1 MLKDDSKKIKIFS
14 LERLRRTML
23 LKKKEKTSNIKVNA
37 IFNAIYQVLILIVP
51 LITTPYISTIFAS
64 DVIGSYSY
72 GFSLVQYFVLAAN
85 FGFTIYGTTIIAKY
99 RNDKVEE
106 NKKFWGLMY
115 CKTILDVVVIG
126 IFFGILYSGILYNG
140 AFPLNDNNIYLIFSL
155 NIFASLFDT
164 TFLFQGKEKFVNL
177 CIRNLI
183 VKVVSTILIFI
194 FVKVEADYRIYVL
207 ILSCSYFFSG
217 FITLINTP
225 FMVSKPVKVSFKE
238 LGEHFKQSFIFFL
251 PSLATTIYT
260 IASKS
265 ILGAIQ
271 GDSFQ
276 SGYYEQANKIID
288 IIVSL
293 VNSINTILMARM
305 AYLYATHQ
313 EEEIKRKTDKTMQLY
328 SVIAPPCFFGLIVI
342 NDYLTLGF
350 LGPNYEGSVIL
361 IYILAIKILIVPI
374 SNIIGSIYYIPC
386 NLYWKRTIYL
396 CSGAIFNILI
406 NTLLVYFFSS
416 IGASIGIVLTE
427 ILVSFL
433 YVWGSRKDIDYSAFF
448 KDIWRTLIA
457 SLVMFGVT
465 FGLKFIMHDGI
476 GYLLPLM
483 NIDSERI
490 IYFVTAV
497 ILVVIGVVVYGVLLL
512 ILKEPLT
519 TGIVLGLKNKFIS
532 IIKKNKSSEAE
543 KGSIDEENKGS

>member
-1 MLKDDSKKIKIFS
+1 
-14 LERLRRTML
+14 ML
-23 LKKKEKTSNIKVNA
+23 LKKKEKVTNIKLNA

-64 DVIGSYSY
+64 DVMGSYSY
-72 GFSLVQYFVLAAN
+72 GYSLVQYFVLAAN
-85 FGFTIYGTTIIAKY
+85 FGFTIYGTTLIAKY
-99 RNDKVEE
+99 RNNKLEE

-115 CKTILDVVVIG
+115 CKTFLDIIILG
-126 IFFGILYSGILYNG
+126 LYFAILFSGVLYNG
-140 AFPLNDNNIYLIFSL
+140 AFPLNDEKIYLLFSL
-155 NIFASLFDT
+155 NIFASLLDT
-164 TFLFQGKEKFVNL
+164 TFLFQGKEKFINL

-183 VKVVSTILIFI
+183 VKIVSTALIFI
-194 FVKVEADYRIYVL
+194 FVKVETDYRIYVL
-207 ILSCSYFFSG
+207 IISCSYFFSG
-217 FITLINTP
+217 FITLISTP
-225 FMVSKPVKVSFKE
+225 FMVSKPVKVSFAE
-238 LGEHFKQSFIFFL
+238 LKEHFKQSLIYFL

-260 IASKS
+260 VASKS

-288 IIVSL
+288 TIVTVVS
-293 VNSINTILMARM
+293 SINTIMMARM

-313 EEEIKRKTDKTMQLY
+313 EEEIKRKTDKTIQLY
-328 SVIAPPCFFGLIVI
+328 CVIALPSFFGLIAI

-350 LGPNYEGSVIL
+350 LGSNYEGSIIL
-361 IYILAIKILIVPI
+361 IYILAVKVLFIPI
-374 SNIIGSIYYIPC
+374 STITDSIYYIPK
-386 NLYWKRTIYL
+386 NLYVKRTIFL
-396 CSGAIFNILI
+396 CSGAAFNILV

-433 YVWGSRKDIDYSAFF
+433 YVWGSRKDIDYTAFF

-519 TGIVLGLKNKFIS
+519 TGIALGFKNKFIS

>member
-1 MLKDDSKKIKIFS
+1 MLKVKSNSNLKI
-14 LERLRRTML
+14 
-23 LKKKEKTSNIKVNA
+23 NA
-37 IFNAIYQVLILIVP
+37 IFNAIYQVLILVVP

-64 DVIGSYSY
+64 DIIGSYSY
-72 GFSLVQYFVLAAN
+72 GFSLVQYFTLVAN
-85 FGFTIYGTTIIAKY
+85 FGFTFYGTTIIAKY

-115 CKTILDVVVIG
+115 CKVILDTIVIG
-126 IFFGILYSGILYNG
+126 LFFIILYSGALYNG
-140 AFPLNDNNIYLIFSL
+140 SFPLNDNSIYLIFSL
-155 NIFASLFDT
+155 DIFASLLDT

-183 VKVVSTILIFI
+183 VKIVSTICIFI
-194 FVKVEADYRIYVL
+194 FIKSEADYWIYVL

-225 FMVSKPVKVSFKE
+225 FMVSKPVRVPLRDLK
-238 LGEHFKQSFIFFL
+238 EHFKQSFVLFL
-251 PSLATTIYT
+251 PSLAQTIYT
-260 IASKS
+260 VASKS

-276 SGYYEQANKIID
+276 SGYYEQANKVID
-288 IIVSL
+288 IIVSV
-293 VNSINTILMARM
+293 VNSINIIMMARFS
-305 AYLYATHQ
+305 YLYATHQ
-313 EEEIKRKTDKTMQLY
+313 EEEIKKKTAKTMQLY
-328 SVIAPPCFFGLIVI
+328 CVIALPCFFGVLAI
-342 NDYLTLGF
+342 NDYFTLGF
-350 LGPNYEGSVIL
+350 LGSNYKGSIIL
-361 IYILAIKILIVPI
+361 IYILAIKILITPI
-374 SNIIGSIYYIPC
+374 SSIIGAIYYIPR
-386 NLYWKRTIYL
+386 NLFVKRTIYL
-396 CSGAIFNILI
+396 GSGAIFNLLI
-406 NTLLVYFFSS
+406 NTLLVYFLSS

-457 SLVMFGVT
+457 SLVMFGAT